1 MTKSWTTLRTEAPD
15 LARAITDRFEAN
27 LHHVLGTIR
36 RDGSVRLSGT
46 EVAINDDEVGIGMMP
61 LSHKLRDV
69 RRDPRVELHSAPLED
84 DLSNGDAKLAGI
96 LVDAGDTDG
105 QPGAAFTLD
114 VTKASLVRVIGDQLE
129 FTTWSPTTGL
139 RVTHR
144 R

>member
-1 MTKSWTTLRTEAPD
+1 MTKSWTALRTEAPD
-15 LARAITDRFEAN
+15 LARAITDRFNAN

-36 RDGSVRLSGT
+36 PDGSIRLSGT
-46 EVAINDDEVGIGMMP
+46 EVAINDDQVGIGMMP
-61 LSHKLRDV
+61 HSHKLRDV
-69 RRDPRVELHSAPLED
+69 HRDPRVELHSAPLED

-105 QPGAAFTLD
+105 QPGTAFTLD
-114 VTKASLVRVIGDQLE
+114 VTNASLVRVIGDQLE
-129 FTTWSPTTGL
+129 FTTWSPSTGL

>member
-1 MTKSWTTLRTEAPD
+1 MTTSWITLRSEAPD

-27 LHHVLGTIR
+27 LHHILGTIR
-36 RDGSVRLSGT
+36 PDGSVRLSGT
-46 EVAINDDEVGIGMMP
+46 EVTIDDDQVRVGMMP
-61 LSHKLRDV
+61 DSNKLRDV

-84 DLSNGDAKLAGI
+84 DLSNGDAKLAG
-96 LVDAGDTDG
+96 LLMEVGETEG
-105 QPGAAFTLD
+105 QPGVAFTLD

-139 RVTHR
+139 RVSYR